1 MSHKESTYT
10 RLEGKRAVEI
20 PDSEVN
26 LKPKRRKYSAEYKL
40 RILQEYE
47 ACTEPGSRGAL
58 LRREGLY
65 SSHITA
71 WRRQRDQAGLSCLA
85 GRKRGPKVNAQ
96 AAEIARLERENER
109 LRQRLQRAELIIDVQ
124 KNVSQL
130 LGLPLAEIEQERMP

>member
-1 MSHKESTYT
+1 MSHKESAYT
-10 RLEGKRAVEI
+10 RLEGSRAVEI
-20 PDSEVN
+20 PGSEVI
-26 LKPKRRKYSAEYKL
+26 LKPKRRQYSAEYKQ

-47 ACTEPGSRGAL
+47 VCTEPGSRGAL

-71 WRRQRDQAGLSCLA
+71 WRRQRDLAGLSGLA
-85 GRKRGPKVNAQ
+85 GQKRGPKVDAQ
-96 AAEIARLERENER
+96 TAEIARLEHENER

-130 LGLPLAEIEQERMP
+130 LGLPLEEIEQERMP